1 MRRKIRNLT
10 LCLAAFSIAVAGV
23 VVSGPVEPVQASTFS
38 AETTEVSEPTAPEVS
53 APDPAIVADVGA
65 DSTASN
71 GDPFGAQV
79 VAPDTSAR
87 SAARAAPLNF
97 DAGNIISDENFY
109 NGSALTQAGV
119 QAFLD
124 GRKPSACLSTTVKC
138 LESYTTTSFDRP
150 ANALCQSYEG
160 VANERASSIIAKVGQ
175 ACGISQKVLLVLLQ
189 KEQSLVGLRNPQPAT
204 YDAATGFG
212 CPDGQACNPAEA
224 GFFNQ
229 VYYAAFGFKNYGTA
243 NFANRYPV
251 GATSNILFN
260 SKAEKL
266 ELCGSAPVTVSNNAT
281 HALYVYTPYQP
292 NAAALADL
300 YGPGDGCSEYGNRNF
315 YTMYLG
321 WFGDPKSTHPL
332 TTSRVAGADRF
343 VTSVELSKS
352 LYSGPVPVV
361 YITTGAAF
369 PDALSAA
376 PAAAA
381 QGGPLLLTY
390 PGEIPASV
398 WSELI
403 RLQPAKI
410 VVVGG
415 DAAVSPGVVQR
426 LRGIQTNVQVLA
438 GADRF
443 ETSRLIAQ
451 YAFPGVRAAYLATGS
466 SFPDAL
472 SAGSA
477 AGSRRIPVVLVN
489 SNVPTVDQATA
500 NLLTGMNDIA
510 VVGGPAAVPTSLT
523 NSLAPLSPN
532 GIRRIAGDDRFL
544 TSVAINNDA
553 FPKASTAYLATGV
566 SFPDALAGAAA
577 AGATTSP
584 LYVSHTDCVPSS
596 VKSSIIAKGASNVVL
611 LGGPVALSQ
620 NVANL
625 VTC

>member
-1 MRRKIRNLT
+1 MRRKFRNFT
-10 LCLAAFSIAVAGV
+10 LFIAAFSIAVAGV
-23 VVSGPVEPVQASTFS
+23 VVSGPVTEAQASADGVDS
-38 AETTEVSEPTAPEVS
+38 AVSSEVEAESVSVATSSDEV
-53 APDPAIVADVGA
+53 PH
-65 DSTASN
+65 STASN
-71 GDPFGAQV
+71 EDPDGADV
-79 VAPDTSAR
+79 VAPDSKAR
-87 SAARAAPLNF
+87 SSARAAPLNF
-97 DAGNIISDENFY
+97 DPGYIINDENFF

-119 QAFLD
+119 QAFLA
-124 GRKPSACLSTTVKC
+124 GRNPGPCTTTC
-138 LESYTTTSFDRP
+138 LENYTTSTVDRP
-150 ANALCQSYEG
+150 AGEFCQSYEG
-160 VANERASSIIAKVGQ
+160 VANERASAIIAKVGQ

-189 KEQSLVGLRNPQPAT
+189 KETNLVSLRGPSSARF
-204 YDAATGFG
+204 DRATGFG
-212 CPDGQACNPAEA
+212 CPDDGACNPAQA

-229 VYYAAFGFKNYGTA
+229 IYFAAAQFRAYGTA
-243 NFANRYPV
+243 SWADRYPV
-251 GATSNILFN
+251 GVTSNILYN
-260 SKAEKL
+260 PNKG
-266 ELCGSAPVTVSNNAT
+266 CGSAPVLIANKAT
-281 HALYVYTPYQP
+281 QALYIYTPYQP
-292 NAAALADL
+292 NAAALANP
-300 YGPGDGCSEYGNRNF
+300 YEEGDSCSAYGNRNF
-315 YTMYLG
+315 YTLYLG
-321 WFGDPKSTHPL
+321 WFGDPTASHSL
-332 TTSRVAGADRF
+332 TTSRISGADRF
-343 VTSVELSKS
+343 ATSVELSKS

-390 PGEIPASV
+390 PGEIPGSV
-398 WSELI
+398 WAELI

-415 DAAVSPGVVQR
+415 DAAVSPGVVQQ

-438 GADRF
+438 GTDRF

-451 YAFPGVRAAYLATGS
+451 YAFPGARAAYLATGS

-500 NLLTGMNDIA
+500 NLLAGMTDIA
-510 VVGGPAAVPTSLT
+510 VVGGPAAIPTSFT

-532 GIRRIAGDDRFL
+532 GIRRLAGDDRFL

-584 LYVSHTDCVPSS
+584 LYVSFTNCVPPA

-625 VTC
+625 ATC